1 MESAFVDIGEERS
14 AFFYIDDI
22 LPESLENEVAKASE
36 GKIPIDKLL
45 SEGQD
50 VIVQVSKGPISTKGA
65 RITSH
70 ISLPG
75 RNLVYMPFSNTV
87 GVSRQITDDS
97 ERVRLRDIVSRLRPQ
112 NAGFIIRT
120 VAEGRSEEDLH
131 SDINF
136 LVSLWDGVLQRAKKN
151 SSPSL
156 LHTDLNVVYRT
167 LRDSLSKEVRK
178 LVVNEREEYRQIR
191 QFVKSY
197 LPKFY
202 SLIEYYGAAQPI
214 FDHFG
219 IENEIERALGHKVWL
234 PSGGSLIIDQTEA
247 LTAIDVNTGRF
258 VGKESHEQTILR
270 TNLEA
275 VEEIVHQLQL
285 RNIGGI
291 IIIELDATG
300 LLMDNLANSLVL
312 VLVVLF
318 QADIRNAL
326 AQFGL
331 ITLFRDNRAQQQ
343 DVAERVLAAC
353 RTMAR
358 RKIGALVVF
367 EKEVGLRNFTDRGT
381 PINGL
386 VSESLLLS
394 IFHPTSPLHDGAVIL
409 GRKGDLVAAKC
420 ILPVSMNQNLSTML
434 GTRHRAALGLTEET
448 DAVVL
453 IVSEE
458 RKEISLGF
466 QGQLMRES
474 EVDLK
479 QMLFSLLSGKTTS
492 IKTKKTPAEED
503 ILLDESLSIGRTE
516 ESSPNSAAT

>member
-1 MESAFVDIGEERS
+1 MDFWSLAPLRWQDLI
-14 AFFYIDDI
+14 DI
-22 LPESLENEVAKASE
+22 L
-36 GKIPIDKLL
+36 LL
-45 SEGQD
+45 SFLFYR
-50 VIVQVSKGPISTKGA
+50 ILLLIKGTRTIPMLMGMIILLVLYLVA
-65 RITSH
+65 R
-70 ISLPG
+70 
-75 RNLVYMPFSNTV
+75 
-87 GVSRQITDDS
+87 
-97 ERVRLRDIVSRLRPQ
+97 
-112 NAGFIIRT
+112 
-120 VAEGRSEEDLH
+120 
-131 SDINF
+131 F
-136 LVSLWDGVLQRAKKN
+136 LQ
-151 SSPSL
+151 
-156 LHTDLNVVYRT
+156 
-167 LRDSLSKEVRK
+167 
-178 LVVNEREEYRQIR
+178 
-191 QFVKSY
+191 
-197 LPKFY
+197 
-202 SLIEYYGAAQPI
+202 
-214 FDHFG
+214 
-219 IENEIERALGHKVWL
+219 
-234 PSGGSLIIDQTEA
+234 
-247 LTAIDVNTGRF
+247 
-258 VGKESHEQTILR
+258 
-270 TNLEA
+270 
-275 VEEIVHQLQL
+275 
-285 RNIGGI
+285 
-291 IIIELDATG
+291 LDATG

-381 PINGL
+381 LINGL
-386 VSESLLLS
+386 VSESLLMS

-458 RKEISLGF
+458 RKEISLVF

-503 ILLDESLSIGRTE
+503 ILLDDSLSIGRTE
-516 ESSPNSAAT
+516 ESSPNSAATS

>member
-1 MESAFVDIGEERS
+1 MDFWNLVQLRWQDLI
-14 AFFYIDDI
+14 DI
-22 LPESLENEVAKASE
+22 L
-36 GKIPIDKLL
+36 LL
-45 SEGQD
+45 SFLFYR
-50 VIVQVSKGPISTKGA
+50 ILLLIKGTRTIPMLMGMIILLVLYLVA
-65 RITSH
+65 R
-70 ISLPG
+70 
-75 RNLVYMPFSNTV
+75 
-87 GVSRQITDDS
+87 
-97 ERVRLRDIVSRLRPQ
+97 
-112 NAGFIIRT
+112 
-120 VAEGRSEEDLH
+120 
-131 SDINF
+131 F
-136 LVSLWDGVLQRAKKN
+136 LQ
-151 SSPSL
+151 
-156 LHTDLNVVYRT
+156 
-167 LRDSLSKEVRK
+167 
-178 LVVNEREEYRQIR
+178 
-191 QFVKSY
+191 
-197 LPKFY
+197 
-202 SLIEYYGAAQPI
+202 
-214 FDHFG
+214 
-219 IENEIERALGHKVWL
+219 
-234 PSGGSLIIDQTEA
+234 
-247 LTAIDVNTGRF
+247 
-258 VGKESHEQTILR
+258 
-270 TNLEA
+270 
-275 VEEIVHQLQL
+275 
-285 RNIGGI
+285 
-291 IIIELDATG
+291 LDATG

-409 GRKGDLVAAKC
+409 SRKGDLVAAKC

-458 RKEISLGF
+458 RKEISLVF

-492 IKTKKTPAEED
+492 IKTKKSPAEED
-503 ILLDESLSIGRTE
+503 ILLDDSLSIGRTE
-516 ESSPNSAAT
+516 ESSPNSAANS

>member
-1 MESAFVDIGEERS
+1 MDFWSLVPLRWQDLI
-14 AFFYIDDI
+14 DI
-22 LPESLENEVAKASE
+22 L
-36 GKIPIDKLL
+36 LL
-45 SEGQD
+45 SFLFYR
-50 VIVQVSKGPISTKGA
+50 ILLLIKGTRTIPMLMGMIILLVLYLVA
-65 RITSH
+65 R
-70 ISLPG
+70 
-75 RNLVYMPFSNTV
+75 
-87 GVSRQITDDS
+87 
-97 ERVRLRDIVSRLRPQ
+97 
-112 NAGFIIRT
+112 
-120 VAEGRSEEDLH
+120 
-131 SDINF
+131 F
-136 LVSLWDGVLQRAKKN
+136 LQ
-151 SSPSL
+151 
-156 LHTDLNVVYRT
+156 
-167 LRDSLSKEVRK
+167 
-178 LVVNEREEYRQIR
+178 
-191 QFVKSY
+191 
-197 LPKFY
+197 
-202 SLIEYYGAAQPI
+202 
-214 FDHFG
+214 
-219 IENEIERALGHKVWL
+219 
-234 PSGGSLIIDQTEA
+234 
-247 LTAIDVNTGRF
+247 
-258 VGKESHEQTILR
+258 
-270 TNLEA
+270 
-275 VEEIVHQLQL
+275 
-285 RNIGGI
+285 
-291 IIIELDATG
+291 LDATG

-458 RKEISLGF
+458 RMEISLRF

-479 QMLFSLLSGKTTS
+479 QMLFSLLSGKTS
-492 IKTKKTPAEED
+492 SMKTKKSPAEED
-503 ILLDESLSIGRTE
+503 FLLDDSLSIGRTE
-516 ESSPNSAAT
+516 DSSPNSAASS